1 MKFKKKT
8 ILITFLLLL
17 NSCGYEAIFSSNDS
31 PFAVINIEAEGEKN
45 LNNKIT
51 NGLKIYRNIE
61 NKSKF
66 YELKIFSEKT
76 KKITSKDKKGNAELF
91 EIQISFKIKVSENGE
106 IISQKTFVESF
117 IYNNNTNKFDL
128 KKYEKNIENNLV
140 TKILDKLVI
149 FLHSI

>member
-1 MKFKKKT
+1 MKFKKKIT
-8 ILITFLLLL
+8 LIIFLFFL
-17 NSCGYEAIFSSNDS
+17 NSCGYQAIFSSNNA
-31 PFAVINIEAEGEKN
+31 PFAIINIEAEGKKN
-45 LNNKIT
+45 LNDKIK

-66 YELKIFSEKT
+66 YELKILSNQT

-91 EIQISFKIKVSENGE
+91 EIQISFKIKVYENNE
-106 IISQKTFVESF
+106 IISQKSFVESF
-117 IYNNNTNKFDL
+117 IYNNNSNKFNL

-140 TKILDKLVI
+140 TKILDKLII